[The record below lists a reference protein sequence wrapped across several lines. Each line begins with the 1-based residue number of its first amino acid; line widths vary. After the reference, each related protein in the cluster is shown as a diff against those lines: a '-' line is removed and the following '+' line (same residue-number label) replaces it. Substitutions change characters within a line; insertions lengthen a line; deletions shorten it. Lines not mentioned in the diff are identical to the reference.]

1 MTRNP
6 GMLRIAAHAG
16 LALALCLS
24 SAVARGADAAPP
36 SIPTQPN
43 ITEVGGKAL
52 KDWVADLKHTDP
64 SVREEAIRAI
74 VLFGPAASEAVP
86 ALVEHIND
94 PDTSPRAK
102 AIMVLGMIE
111 INEKDRAKV
120 IDALGK
126 RLEIEGQSPIRYD
139 LAQALMKFRK
149 DAKGA
154 LPGLLHGADD
164 TSCFEVRRICI
175 AVLMEAGQTDKGPD
189 PQVTRAL
196 HRAVSDRA
204 ASVRLHAIMALGEMG
219 RPADPA
225 LNDLVL
231 NALNGAMSDK
241 DKTVVIW
248 AHMSKMAITGKADKD
263 DVDYLLSCTQTAETQ
278 RVRLEA
284 TRTLGGVGKRDE
296 RVVPRLIELMAE
308 KESPEV
314 IGLACQAMAGIES
327 PGKDAEAALN
337 EVAQNAALPLEVRL
351 QAVGA
356 MGAIGAK
363 SRGVVPL
370 LINLLHDKDPN
381 IVSYACSS
389 LGFIGD
395 PGPQAEQALTELSQ
409 SAKAE
414 RAEVEAAKEALEQIR
429 KAKMK

>member
-1 MTRNP
+1 MALNP
-6 GMLRIAAHAG
+6 GMLRIVARAG
-16 LALALCLS
+16 LALALCLP
-24 SAVARGADAAPP
+24 SAVARGADPAPP
-36 SIPTQPN
+36 QIPTQPN
-43 ITEVGGKAL
+43 ITEVGGRAL
-52 KDWVADLKHTDP
+52 KDWIADLKNPDP

-74 VLFGPAASEAVP
+74 VLFGPAAGEAVP
-86 ALVEHIND
+86 ALIEHVND

-102 AIMVLGMIE
+102 AIMVLGRIE
-111 INEKDRAKV
+111 INEKDRKAA

-139 LAQALMKFRK
+139 LAQALMKFGK
-149 DAKGA
+149 EAKPA
-154 LPGLLHGADD
+154 LSGLLQGADD

-189 PQVTRAL
+189 PRVTHL
-196 HRAVSDRA
+196 LLRAVRDRA

-219 RPADPA
+219 RPADES
-225 LNDLVL
+225 LCKLVL
-231 NALNGAMSDK
+231 DALDGAMSDK

-248 AHMSKMAITGKADKD
+248 AHTSKMAITGKADKD
-263 DVDYLLSCTQTAETQ
+263 DVNYLLSCAQTAEAQ

-284 TRTLGGVGKRDE
+284 IRALGGVGKRDD
-296 RVVPRLIELMAE
+296 RVVPRLVELMAE
-308 KESPEV
+308 KESPDV
-314 IGLACQAMAGIES
+314 IGFACLAMAGIES
-327 PGKDAEAALN
+327 PGKDAETALN

-389 LGFIGD
+389 LGHIGD
-395 PGPQAEQALTELSQ
+395 PGSQAEQALNELIQ
-409 SAKAE
+409 NPKAE
-414 RAEVEAAKEALEQIR
+414 KAEIEAARDALEQIR